1 MVALRFYMNHISSVP
16 VLPKRL
22 MILERC
28 HFTLMMVYCPLESSL
43 ENQAVFLRFSTVA
56 VLSCSNSHRQYVSC
70 WLYLRV
76 SFTTPQGATKLAVTL
91 PRHFE
96 ETSQKP
102 ALLHDMVGK
111 IQLP

>member
-43 ENQAVFLRFSTVA
+43 ENQAVFYVFPLWLFQQSQTICE
-56 VLSCSNSHRQYVSC
+56 LSAI
-70 WLYLRV
+70 LE
-76 SFTTPQGATKLAVTL
+76 SFFHDASRGNEAGCDSAATL
-91 PRHFE
+91 
-96 ETSQKP
+96 
-102 ALLHDMVGK
+102 
-111 IQLP
+111 